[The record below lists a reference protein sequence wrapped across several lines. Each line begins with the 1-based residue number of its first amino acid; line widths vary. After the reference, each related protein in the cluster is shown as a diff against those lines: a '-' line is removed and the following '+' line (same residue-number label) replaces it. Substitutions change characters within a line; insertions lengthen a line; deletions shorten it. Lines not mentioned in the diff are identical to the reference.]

1 MLVLT
6 RKLEQSIQ
14 IGDDITITILA
25 VKGNTVRI
33 GISAP
38 EHVRVARSE
47 LNQRG
52 SERAPKTQGE
62 TSNVAEMEVIEI
74 QSRPDARI
82 TFDRVS
88 STADGPI
95 SHRLTPPKSNPPKSV
110 PPLHSRLPMFSD
122 GNYETHHLRIPVVAV
137 DGQAAD
143 RPL

>member
-38 EHVRVARSE
+38 DHVRVARSE
-47 LNQRG
+47 LNQKG
-52 SERAPKTQGE
+52 AKRAPKTQNE
-62 TSNVAEMEVIEI
+62 TSKVADMEVIEI

-88 STADGPI
+88 SAADGPV
-95 SHRLTPPKSNPPKSV
+95 SHRLTPPKSV
-110 PPLHSRLPMFSD
+110 PPLHSRLPMFTD
-122 GNYETHHLRIPVVAV
+122 GNYETHHLRIRIDEPIGRDVS
-137 DGQAAD
+137 QT
-143 RPL
+143 

>member
-14 IGDDITITILA
+14 IGDDVTITILA

-47 LNQRG
+47 LNQKG
-52 SERAPKTQGE
+52 AAPKGADPKGADLTVSVGE
-62 TSNVAEMEVIEI
+62 PSSEGSPAVASMEVIEI
-74 QSRPDARI
+74 QSRPDAPI
-82 TFDRVS
+82 KFDRLRPVAMDTGRPR
-88 STADGPI
+88 STLAE
-95 SHRLTPPKSNPPKSV
+95 SL

-122 GNYETHHLRIPVVAV
+122 SKFESHQVTPRSES
-137 DGQAAD
+137 
-143 RPL
+143 R